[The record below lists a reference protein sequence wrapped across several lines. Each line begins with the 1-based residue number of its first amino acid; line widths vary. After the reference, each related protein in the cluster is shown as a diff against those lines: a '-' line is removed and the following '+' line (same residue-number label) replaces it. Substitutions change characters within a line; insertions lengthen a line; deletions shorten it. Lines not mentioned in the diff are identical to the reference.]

1 VPLIDQSIT
10 IFAQSLNDNQPEG
23 KRHDGDRT
31 IPRQFLGIRIV
42 SNPAAII
49 PQPLPR
55 PIRPLSLLPLGV
67 MVNDPVGR
75 KDMK

>member
-1 VPLIDQSIT
+1 MMGTGPFPDHS
-10 IFAQSLNDNQPEG
+10 
-23 KRHDGDRT
+23 RT
-31 IPRQFLGIRIV
+31 ILGYSDCLQSRCHY
-42 SNPAAII
+42 SAAII